1 MRLCAGASI
10 VPVAVSLQCE
20 AILSELAPREPLR
33 FVRILLPI
41 VDSNVATNSIGG
53 SGYHNSSSSS
63 SHSDCFRVRLLS
75 LRALVSAIQHLTAS
89 QVLSHLDEIVRTCIP
104 HISSVVVDVRQ
115 AVVLLM
121 VEVYVV
127 IGDAMFPF
135 LSSLSIAHHKLL
147 TIYINKRMQQQ
158 QQGEGSRNGLLT

>member
-53 SGYHNSSSSS
+53 SGYHNSSSS
-63 SHSDCFRVRLLS
+63 HSYCFRVRLLS

-104 HISSVVVDVRQ
+104 HISSVVVDIRQ